1 MGSFPL
7 SKRRTMGKNWI
18 LPEEKPKS
26 DTIKDI
32 LAARGIHTPDE
43 IAEFLSDKPGL
54 THDPF
59 LMKGLREAAIRI
71 CKAAAD
77 GIHIVVYGDY
87 DADGICSV
95 SLLMEI
101 LGKLTDRVSY
111 YIPSRFDEG
120 YGLNK
125 EALKTIRETG
135 GELVI
140 TVDCGSVSYE
150 EGMFAEEIGLE
161 MIVTDHHNLNDQP
174 VNCLLVNP
182 KQAGC
187 SYPERELSGCGVA
200 FKVAQGLARLL
211 EEQGEETIG
220 KGDLNRAL
228 DLVAIATI
236 GDIVPLTGENRTL
249 VKYGLKT
256 LNADRRPGLGA
267 LIRGIGLKPGLVTS
281 DNVAYGIVP
290 HLNAAGRMMDA
301 ETGVTLL
308 LSQEE
313 AERDQAVDALIL
325 ANRERRKTQEEILQA
340 TLQTAEEE
348 DREQW
353 ILVLDAGDAHE
364 GITGIV
370 AGKIKETY
378 HKPTVI
384 VTDSGDGLLKGTG
397 RGIEG
402 LDLYALLSKVQD
414 LFLKFGGHPGA
425 CGFLMD
431 RSDLPELR
439 RRLNAAA
446 KELYQND
453 TSVFRPKLH
462 IDAVMRPQDIDRELI
477 EALEK
482 LEPFGHRNPK
492 PIFCMREV
500 VPERPVFLGE
510 EGRHARFRAGMVD
523 AILFQT
529 ASTFRDHLTAG
540 RPLDLAGYLEFNRW
554 NGKEKIQ
561 FVTTDLRW
569 YNE

>member
-1 MGSFPL
+1 ME
-7 SKRRTMGKNWI
+7 KDWI
-18 LPEEKPKS
+18 LPEEKKKS
-26 DTIKDI
+26 DIIKAI
-32 LAARGIHTPDE
+32 LEARGITSEQDV
-43 IAEFLSDKPGL
+43 AEFLSDKPSL

-59 LMKGLREAAIRI
+59 LMKGLREAATRI
-71 CKAAAD
+71 LKAAAE
-77 GIHIVVYGDY
+77 GTRIIIYGDY

-101 LGKLTDRVSY
+101 LGKLSKYVSY

-125 EALKTIRETG
+125 EALKTIKEAG
-135 GELVI
+135 EELVI

-150 EGMFAEEIGLE
+150 EGIFAEEIGLE
-161 MIVTDHHNLNDQP
+161 LIVTDHHNLNERP

-182 KQAGC
+182 KQADC

-200 FKVAQGLARLL
+200 FKLVQGLARLS
-211 EEQGEETIG
+211 EELGEESIS
-220 KGDLNRAL
+220 KSDLNRVL

-249 VKYGLKT
+249 VKYGLKS
-256 LNADRRPGLGA
+256 LNADRRPGLGE
-267 LIRGIGLKPGLVTS
+267 LIRGISLKPGMVTS
-281 DNVAYGIVP
+281 DNVAYGVVP

-308 LSQEE
+308 LSQVE
-313 AERDQAVDALIL
+313 AERKRAVEALIK
-325 ANRERRKTQEEILQA
+325 ANRDRRKTQEDILQA
-340 TLQTAEEE
+340 TLQAAEEE

-353 ILVLDAGDAHE
+353 ILILDAGDAHE

-370 AGKIKETY
+370 AGKIKESY

-402 LDLYALLSKVQD
+402 VDLYALLTKAQD
-414 LFLKFGGHPGA
+414 LFIKFGGHPGA
-425 CGFLMD
+425 CGFLME
-431 RSDLPELR
+431 RRDLPELR

-446 KELYQND
+446 EELYHCD
-453 TSVFRPKLH
+453 STLFRPKLH
-462 IDAVMRPQDIDRELI
+462 IDAVIRPEDLDRELI
-477 EALEK
+477 EALERM
-482 LEPFGHRNPK
+482 EPFGQKNPK

-500 VPERPVFLGE
+500 VPERPVFLGD
-510 EGRHARFRAGMVD
+510 EGRHARFRAGGAD
-523 AILFQT
+523 AILFQQ
-529 ASTFRDHLTAG
+529 ASAFRGHLTAG
-540 RPLDLAGYLEFNRW
+540 RPLDLAGHLEFNRW

>member
-1 MGSFPL
+1 ME
-7 SKRRTMGKNWI
+7 KDWI
-18 LPEEKPKS
+18 LSEAKPKS
-26 DTIKDI
+26 DLIKDI
-32 LAARGIHTPDE
+32 LAARGINTPE
-43 IAEFLSDKPGL
+43 EVAEFLSDKPGL

-59 LMKGLREAAIRI
+59 LMKGLREAAERI
-71 CKAAAD
+71 QKAAVE
-77 GIHIVVYGDY
+77 GTRIVIYGDY

-125 EALKTIRETG
+125 EALKSIKEAG

-150 EGMFAEEIGLE
+150 EGKFAEELGLE
-161 MIVTDHHNLNDQP
+161 LIVTDHHNLNDRP

-182 KQAGC
+182 KQTDC

-200 FKVAQGLARLL
+200 FKLAQGLVRLS
-211 EEQGEETIG
+211 EELGEETIG
-220 KGDLNRAL
+220 KADLNRVL

-256 LNADRRPGLGA
+256 LNADRRPGLGE
-267 LIRGIGLKPGLVTS
+267 LIRGISLKPGLVTS

-308 LSQEE
+308 ISQVEE
-313 AERDQAVDALIL
+313 ERGRAVEALIK
-325 ANRERRKTQEEILQA
+325 ANRDRRKTQEEILQA
-340 TLQTAEEE
+340 IMQKAEEE
-348 DREQW
+348 DRDQW
-353 ILVLDAGDAHE
+353 ILIIDAGDAHE

-370 AGKIKETY
+370 AGKIKESY

-402 LDLYALLSKVQD
+402 VDLYALLSKVKD
-414 LFLKFGGHPGA
+414 LFIKFGGHPGA
-425 CGFLMD
+425 CGFLME
-431 RSDLPELR
+431 RRDLPELR
-439 RRLNAAA
+439 RRLNAATE
-446 KELYQND
+446 ELY
-453 TSVFRPKLH
+453 TSDAAVFRPKLY
-462 IDAVMRPQDIDRELI
+462 IDAVILPEDLDRELI
-477 EALEK
+477 ETLEK
-482 LEPFGHRNPK
+482 MEPFGHKNPK
-492 PIFCMREV
+492 PLFCMRGV
-500 VPERPVFLGE
+500 VPERPVFLGD
-510 EGRHARFRAGMVD
+510 EGSHARFRAGGVD
-523 AILFQT
+523 AILFQK
-529 ASTFRDHLTAG
+529 ASAHREHLTAG
-540 RPLDLAGYLEFNRW
+540 RPLDLAGHLEFNRW

-569 YNE
+569 YNESS